1 MSAVGGVAIAG
12 RRWWDGGWECLLGLQ
27 RASLG
32 LPVPSSPPPGT
43 PALATPASLLFCTL
57 VLAPFV
63 SSPSCIPFPWSAGPS
78 PSTAHPALLDSPV
91 ALCSLSP
98 CASLVAVH
106 RPERTWGC
114 GAEQTRVSL
123 TCWEESREHH
133 VGFWL
138 DCGGGWGSGVLP
150 FSEKQER
157 PGVFLPEPGALLGL
171 A

>member
-1 MSAVGGVAIAG
+1 MGVSA
-12 RRWWDGGWECLLGLQ
+12 GLAESQ
-27 RASLG
+27 
-32 LPVPSSPPPGT
+32 PG
-43 PALATPASLLFCTL
+43 PASALIPASWNPGSSHTSLLAVLHTG
-57 VLAPFV
+57 LAPLV

-78 PSTAHPALLDSPV
+78 PSTAHPALLDSPM

-106 RPERTWGC
+106 RPKRTWGC

-123 TCWEESREHH
+123 TCWEESWEHH

-138 DCGGGWGSGVLP
+138 GCGGGWDSGVLP
-150 FSEKQER
+150 FSEKQGR
-157 PGVFLPEPGALLGL
+157 PGVFFPELGALLGL